1 MDVLYKNLQDKLQ
14 DDTRFQYNN
23 DSNNKD
29 KSTKNRNSIPPT
41 AKSTNSIISKAAN
54 STKNNQ
60 NPDSKNQ
67 IPQTAKST
75 NSQIPST
82 AKSVNRKLPTP
93 KPV

>member
-1 MDVLYKNLQDKLQ
+1 LDVLYKNLQDKLQ
-14 DDTRFQYNN
+14 DDTRSQYNN

-29 KSTKNRNSIPPT
+29 RRTQNQSSIPPT
-41 AKSTNSIISKAAN
+41 AKSTNSIISKTPN
-54 STKNNQ
+54 STKANQ
-60 NPDSKNQ
+60 NPDSKSQ